1 MSPQG
6 VNACGGTTSRNAA
19 STSAATD
26 NRPRRGENAGRDIL
40 ARLKERVSASRKR
53 SSSGGSTCPLSLN
66 SSMTGSSSSNQ
77 SVSRSLHR
85 PSSRMR
91 KDGDRNGESVRM
103 HRDGIR
109 VEVGRNNVAHDP
121 SGRFLSS
128 RLFRQRRRF
137 HGGPISSLEDSLD
150 DSNEYW
156 RFDVNGSEEVH
167 LFCRCNI
174 FIKVTMARLAR

>member
-1 MSPQG
+1 
-6 VNACGGTTSRNAA
+6 
-19 STSAATD
+19 
-26 NRPRRGENAGRDIL
+26 
-40 ARLKERVSASRKR
+40 
-53 SSSGGSTCPLSLN
+53 
-66 SSMTGSSSSNQ
+66 
-77 SVSRSLHR
+77 
-85 PSSRMR
+85 MR

-150 DSNEYW
+150 DSNDYW

-174 FIKVTMARLAR
+174 FIKVTMARLARWNVSDSALNYLKQFQTKKNQNISEMNQFETFQVFVLQPWNNKIGVSSDSDSLPSHFHWIWNVSINGSNDFTKWF